1 MVGGEVRK
9 VKLRGYGGLVKR
21 FTSLS
26 KQPSPGWRI
35 CSAAM
40 TLDLP
45 PLDIVDLDGPV
56 AFREWEGPADTTFVL
71 LHGLG
76 GSHLSW
82 IQAAP
87 GLAGLGRV
95 LAVDMPGF
103 GRSPR
108 AGRPTRL
115 MDQRRLLARFL
126 DAQVVGPVVLAGNSM
141 GGVVAILEAAMEPE
155 RVAGVILTS
164 SVYPMLRGP
173 LPNPLV
179 LGAFAAYDVPRLGEL
194 VVKTRGAALDPESF
208 VRVGLRILT
217 MDPSSIPDDVV
228 AAHADLIADLR
239 HEPEA
244 EAAFLEAARSIT
256 SYVKSRDAGRRAM
269 SNVRAPVLVI
279 HGRSDRFVPVGYA
292 ETALATYPAWRG
304 RIFARVGHVPQMEA
318 PARWLAEVADWYA
331 SVLR

>member
-1 MVGGEVRK
+1 
-9 VKLRGYGGLVKR
+9 
-21 FTSLS
+21 
-26 KQPSPGWRI
+26 
-35 CSAAM
+35 M

-141 GGVVAILEAAMEPE
+141 GGVVAILEAAMEPG
-155 RVAGVILTS
+155 RVAGLVLTS

-194 VVKTRGAALDPESF
+194 VVKARSAALDPEAF

-217 MDPSSIPDDVV
+217 SDPSSIPDDVIGV
-228 AAHADLIADLR
+228 HAELIADLR
-239 HEPEA
+239 TDPEA
-244 EAAFLEAARSIT
+244 EGAFLDAARSVT
-256 SYVKSRDAGRRAM
+256 SYVKSRDAGARAM
-269 SNVRAPVLVI
+269 SNVHAPVLVT
-279 HGRSDRFVPVGYA
+279 HGRNDRFVPVGYA
-292 ETALATYPAWRG
+292 ETALAAHPAWRG
-304 RIFARVGHVPQMEA
+304 RIFARVGHVPQMET
-318 PARWLAEVADWYA
+318 PSRWLAEVADWYS

>member
-1 MVGGEVRK
+1 M
-9 VKLRGYGGLVKR
+9 KR
-21 FTSLS
+21 FTKSA
-26 KQPSPGWRI
+26 KQPSPGRRI
-35 CSAAM
+35 GSAAM

-45 PLDIVDLDGPV
+45 PLGTADLDGPV
-56 AFREWEGPADTTFVL
+56 AYRAWEGPEDATFVL

-95 LAVDMPGF
+95 LALDMPGF

-108 AGRPTRL
+108 AGRPSRL
-115 MDQRRLLARFL
+115 MDQQRLLARFL
-126 DAQVVGPVVLAGNSM
+126 DEQVRGPVVLAGNSM

-155 RVAGVILTS
+155 RIAGVVLTS

-179 LGAFAAYDVPRLGEL
+179 LGAFAAYDVPRLGEV
-194 VVKTRGAALDPESF
+194 VVKARSAALDPEAF

-217 MDPSSIPDDVV
+217 GDPSSIPDEVIAV
-228 AAHADLIADLR
+228 HAELIADLR
-239 HEPEA
+239 REPEA

-269 SNVRAPVLVI
+269 SNIRAPVLAI
-279 HGRSDRFVPVGYA
+279 HGRNDRFVPVGYA

-318 PARWLAEVADWYA
+318 TARWLAEVADWYS

>member
-1 MVGGEVRK
+1 M
-9 VKLRGYGGLVKR
+9 KR
-21 FTSLS
+21 FTKSA
-26 KQPSPGWRI
+26 KQPSPGRRI
-35 CSAAM
+35 GSAEMA
-40 TLDLP
+40 LDLP
-45 PLDIVDLDGPV
+45 PLGTVDLDGPI
-56 AFREWEGPADTTFVL
+56 AFREWDGPGETTFVL

-87 GLAGLGRV
+87 GLAGLGHV
-95 LAVDMPGF
+95 FALDMPGF

-126 DAQVVGPVVLAGNSM
+126 DEQVTGPVVLAGNSM
-141 GGVVAILEAAMEPE
+141 GGVVAILEAALEPE
-155 RVAGVILTS
+155 RAAGVVLTS

-194 VVKTRGAALDPESF
+194 VVKARSAALDPEAF

-217 MDPSSIPDDVV
+217 GDPSSIPDDVV
-228 AAHADLIADLR
+228 RIHAALIADLR
-239 HEPEA
+239 NEPEA
-244 EAAFLEAARSIT
+244 EVAFLEAARSIT

-304 RIFARVGHVPQMEA
+304 RVFARIGHVPQMEA
-318 PARWLAEVADWYA
+318 TARWLAEVADWYS

>member
-1 MVGGEVRK
+1 
-9 VKLRGYGGLVKR
+9 VKR
-21 FTSLS
+21 FTNRA
-26 KQPSPGWRI
+26 KQTSPGRRI
-35 CSAAM
+35 GCRPMA
-40 TLDLP
+40 LDLP
-45 PLDIVDLDGPV
+45 PLRIVDLDGPV
-56 AFREWEGPADTTFVL
+56 AFRRWDGPAETSFVL

-82 IQAAP
+82 VQAAP
-87 GLAGLGRV
+87 GLAGLGPV
-95 LAVDMPGF
+95 LALDMPGF

-115 MDQRRLLARFL
+115 MDQQRLLGAFL
-126 DAQVVGPVVLAGNSM
+126 DAETEGPVVLAGNSM
-141 GGVVAILEAAMEPE
+141 GGVVALLRAALDPE

-194 VVKTRGAALDPESF
+194 VVRTRSAALDPESF

-217 MDPSSIPDDVV
+217 SDPSTIPDEVV
-228 AAHADLIADLR
+228 SLHAEMIADLR
-239 HEPEA
+239 TDPEA
-244 EAAFLEAARSIT
+244 QAAFLDAARSIT

-269 SNVRAPVLVI
+269 SNVRAPVLVV

-292 ETALATYPAWRG
+292 ETALAAYPAWRG

>member
-1 MVGGEVRK
+1 VNG
-9 VKLRGYGGLVKR
+9 
-21 FTSLS
+21 FTMSA
-26 KQPSPGWRI
+26 KQPSPARRI
-35 CSAAM
+35 GSAEMA
-40 TLDLP
+40 LDLP
-45 PLDIVDLDGPV
+45 PLGTVDLDGPI
-56 AFREWEGPADTTFVL
+56 AFREWDGPPEMTFVL

-87 GLAGLGRV
+87 GLAELGRV
-95 LAVDMPGF
+95 FALDMPGF

-115 MDQRRLLARFL
+115 MDQRRLLAGFL
-126 DAQVVGPVVLAGNSM
+126 DQQLTGPVVLAGNSM
-141 GGVVAILEAAMEPE
+141 GGVVAILEAALEPE
-155 RVAGVILTS
+155 RVAGVVLTS

-194 VVKTRGAALDPESF
+194 VVKARSAALDPEAF

-217 MDPSSIPDDVV
+217 GDPSSIPDDVV
-228 AAHADLIADLR
+228 RIHAALIADLR
-239 HEPEA
+239 NEPEA

-304 RIFARVGHVPQMEA
+304 RLFARVGHVPQMEA
-318 PARWLAEVADWYA
+318 TARWLAEVADWYA

>member
-9 VKLRGYGGLVKR
+9 VKLRGYGGLVKH
-21 FTSLS
+21 FTSLA

-35 CSAAM
+35 GSAAM

-87 GLAGLGRV
+87 GLAGLGPV

-108 AGRPTRL
+108 AGRPSRL
-115 MDQRRLLARFL
+115 MDQQRMLGRFL
-126 DAQVVGPVVLAGNSM
+126 DARGIGRVVLAGNSM
-141 GGVVAILEAAMEPE
+141 GGVVGLLEAVMEPD
-155 RVAGVILTS
+155 RVAGLILTS

-194 VVKTRGAALDPESF
+194 VVKSRSAALDPESF

-217 MDPSSIPDDVV
+217 SDPSTIPDEVV
-228 AAHADLIADLR
+228 SLHAEMIADLR
-239 HEPEA
+239 TDPEA
-244 EAAFLEAARSIT
+244 QAAFLDAARSIT

-269 SNVRAPVLVI
+269 SNVRAPVLVV
-279 HGRSDRFVPVGYA
+279 HGRSDR
-292 ETALATYPAWRG
+292 
-304 RIFARVGHVPQMEA
+304 
-318 PARWLAEVADWYA
+318 
-331 SVLR
+331 